1 MGGDDGEVDPLPD
14 PPPHETININE
25 VKYILIRFM
34 LIEIVF
40 YRLAT
45 IRLITIQNLNVTFT
59 SHNIDDTFALHYFI
73 LGGFMALELL
83 AVGTGYVAILMP
95 VLLIW
100 VIFSYSRK
108 TDKDKYDAMV
118 DISKNLENET
128 DIKALLE
135 SFKEEKKPIDYKR
148 NGVIVIFIGLGL
160 FLFGTASDI
169 GILKGVGLLVGT
181 IGIGT
186 LIAGYLYPNDG
197 AGLTNAV
204 EKFEE

>member
-1 MGGDDGEVDPLPD
+1 MDEITG
-14 PPPHETININE
+14 
-25 VKYILIRFM
+25 LI
-34 LIEIVF
+34 
-40 YRLAT
+40 
-45 IRLITIQNLNVTFT
+45 
-59 SHNIDDTFALHYFI
+59 
-73 LGGFMALELL
+73 
-83 AVGTGYVAILMP
+83 AVGTGWVAILMP
-95 VLLIW
+95 VFLLW

-118 DISKNLENET
+118 DISKNLDNES
-128 DIKALLE
+128 DIKDLLA

-160 FLFGTASDI
+160 FLFGAASPI
-169 GILKGVGLLVGT
+169 NILRGVGLLVGT

-186 LIAGYLYPNDG
+186 LLAGYLYPNDG